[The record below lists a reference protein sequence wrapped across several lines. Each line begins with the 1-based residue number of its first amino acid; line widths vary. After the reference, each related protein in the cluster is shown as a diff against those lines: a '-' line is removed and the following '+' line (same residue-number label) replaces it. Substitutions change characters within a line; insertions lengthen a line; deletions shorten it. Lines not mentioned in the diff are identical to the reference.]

1 MNYTMRYTQY
11 LSGILSEADFHEMG
25 PDQMSNGAAP
35 MAPQMGD
42 AQSGNA
48 GLGDLQGG
56 SQVPSHIQL
65 ILDKLIVLLNSRP
78 VQPNSSK
85 AIVSKILQALPNLN
99 HDRIMNVVRGHEK
112 DLAAQ

>member
-11 LSGILSEADFHEMG
+11 LSGILSEADFYEMG
-25 PDQMSNGAAP
+25 PE
-35 MAPQMGD
+35 MGD
-42 AQSGNA
+42 AQGGNA
-48 GLGDLQGG
+48 GLAHVQDGF
-56 SQVPSHIQL
+56 QVPSHIQP
-65 ILDKLIVLLNSRP
+65 ILDKLIILLNSRP

-99 HDRIMNVVRGHEK
+99 HDRIMNVVHGHEK

>member
-11 LSGILSEADFHEMG
+11 LSGILSEVDFHEMG

-35 MAPQMGD
+35 MGPSVPGAGD
-42 AQSGNA
+42 VE
-48 GLGDLQGG
+48 DVF
-56 SQVPSHIQL
+56 QVPSHIQL

-99 HDRIMNVVRGHEK
+99 HDRIMNVVHGHEQA
-112 DLAAQ
+112 LAAQ